1 MDRDMSIAPE
11 ETIKEE
17 KKSNYKLKD
26 FLRLIMSVNPKKSL
40 FAIGLFLSLLTSGAS
55 LIVPQLTK

>member
-1 MDRDMSIAPE
+1 MDRDMSMAPD
-11 ETIKEE
+11 ETIEGE

-26 FLRLIMSVNPKKSL
+26 FLRLILSVNPKKAL

-55 LIVPQLTK
+55 LIVPQLT

>member
-26 FLRLIMSVNPKKSL
+26 FLRLIMSVLRNHCL
-40 FAIGLFLSLLTSGAS
+40 LS
-55 LIVPQLTK
+55 VCF

>member
-40 FAIGLFLSLLTSGAS
+40 FAIGLFLSLLTSGQA
-55 LIVPQLTK
+55 